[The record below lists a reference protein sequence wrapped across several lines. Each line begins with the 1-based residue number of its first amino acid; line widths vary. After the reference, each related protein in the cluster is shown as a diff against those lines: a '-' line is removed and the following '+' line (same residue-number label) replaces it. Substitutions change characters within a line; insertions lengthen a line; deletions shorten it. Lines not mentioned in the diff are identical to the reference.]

1 MKKMLAIAAVLF
13 SAMTAPALSAA
24 VEVRIDIS
32 EQRMSVYQNGF
43 PRHTWAVSTGRRGY
57 ITPTGNYR
65 PTRMTKMH
73 YSRKYDNS
81 PMPHSIFFRG
91 GYAIHGTGDL
101 KRLGSPASH
110 GCIRL
115 HPDNARALYN
125 LVTSVG
131 AKNARISITQ

>member
-1 MKKMLAIAAVLF
+1 MRNLLAGAAFLLSGFVAPSHAAV
-13 SAMTAPALSAA
+13 
-24 VEVRIDIS
+24 VEVHIDIS
-32 EQRMSVYQNGF
+32 SQRMSVYQNGF
-43 PRHTWAVSTGRRGY
+43 PRHTWAVSTARRGY
-57 ITPTGNYR
+57 VTPTGNYR

-101 KRLGSPASH
+101 KRLGTPASH

-115 HPDNARALYN
+115 HPDNARTLYN
-125 LVTSVG
+125 LVSSAG